1 MSSSPSLD
9 KLVEALTCLPGVG
22 QKSAQRMA
30 LYLIDRNRS
39 GAKKIAQSLNHALEH
54 IKHCDLCRN
63 FSDQTLCQICENSK
77 RDSAQLCIVETPAD
91 VMAIETSESY
101 RGRYFVLLGKL
112 SPLDGIGPNE
122 LGLDLLQHRLQD
134 EDVHEII
141 LATNPTIE
149 GEITAH
155 YIADMAAQYK
165 IKTSRIAHG
174 VPIGGE
180 LEYVD
185 SSTLSHA
192 FSGRQN
198 YQSDS

>member
-39 GAKKIAQSLNHALEH
+39 GAKKIAQNLNHALEH

-134 EDVHEII
+134 EDVHEIKLNKCI
-141 LATNPTIE
+141 
-149 GEITAH
+149 
-155 YIADMAAQYK
+155 YI
-165 IKTSRIAHG
+165 
-174 VPIGGE
+174 V
-180 LEYVD
+180 
-185 SSTLSHA
+185 SSLL
-192 FSGRQN
+192 FV
-198 YQSDS
+198 